1 MGRAML
7 MPIFKQVRKA
17 SSEIDEELEKALL
30 WWLAV
35 LQESIC
41 EIRWGLL
48 YCDTLQD
55 IVSHG
60 CIFRQWH
67 ESEQQPVQLLC
78 DARSTPPRIAAVP
91 CMRYICLRCG
101 PQVACAIFA

>member
-41 EIRWGLL
+41 EIR
-48 YCDTLQD
+48 
-55 IVSHG
+55 
-60 CIFRQWH
+60 
-67 ESEQQPVQLLC
+67 
-78 DARSTPPRIAAVP
+78 
-91 CMRYICLRCG
+91 
-101 PQVACAIFA
+101 